1 MEAYSR
7 MRTQMLRDMPSGAVD
22 WEPVV
27 LDPGR
32 LREEEQRVGAGY
44 DHLVAVVR
52 RTSDGEL
59 GGYSKVFLPHDLDFV
74 VQDDTMVMGAHRSRG
89 LGLMLKSAVLAILAA
104 DRPERRIV
112 HTWNAVSNA
121 PMQRING
128 LLGFRPVELMLEMQR
143 KDADA

>member
-1 MEAYSR
+1 
-7 MRTQMLRDMPSGAVD
+7 MRRSSVSAPA
-22 WEPVV
+22 
-27 LDPGR
+27 
-32 LREEEQRVGAGY
+32 Y

-74 VQDDTMVMGAHRSRG
+74 VQDDTMVMSAHRGRG
-89 LGLMLKSAVLAILAA
+89 LGLMLKSAVLGILAA